1 MTPEEYEHYV
11 AQSFKEMGYETVVT
25 SFSNDYGVDVFA
37 IKGDEKIAPY
47 RLKNMEIAI
56 EKSIVMSF

>member
-11 AQSFKEMGYETVVT
+11 AQLFKEMGYETNVT
-25 SFSNDYGVDVFA
+25 SYSNDYGVDVFA
-37 IKGDEKIAPY
+37 FKGEEKIAIQV
-47 RLKNMEIAI
+47 KNMETAI

>member
-37 IKGDEKIAPY
+37 IKGDEKIAIQV
-47 RLKNMEIAI
+47 KNMEIAI

>member
-11 AQSFKEMGYETVVT
+11 AQLFKEMGYETNVT
-25 SFSNDYGVDVFA
+25 SYSNDYGVDVFA
-37 IKGDEKIAPY
+37 FKGEEKIAIQV
-47 RLKNMEIAI
+47 KNTETAI